1 MSDADL
7 RWRKFSPLDR
17 DFPIY
22 ELMDGEVIVLDVT
35 RGENQSLEIAF
46 HEGAAGRAFDL
57 KLIERLIEEVK
68 VRLAQEDPT

>member
-1 MSDADL
+1 
-7 RWRKFSPLDR
+7 
-17 DFPIY
+17 
-22 ELMDGEVIVLDVT
+22 MDGEVIVLDVT